1 MVTRG
6 DGPLQLAHDS
16 TPKDFLQSKPPV
28 DPLSYNPSFRYRGY
42 PKGYFVDTHKP
53 VLGQKDE
60 FDDKY
65 YRRKQH
71 FVKGQPADFEVS
83 ANDGQPNEKVQG
95 GISYG
100 TDELPGTRVAPSP
113 KKTPFWNEDRTSA
126 EKRKKLRQ
134 VQEADLDVSSYK
146 EKQQQRRRESYTE
159 KKKDLQML
167 IDYKPWGRPGGGAPR
182 EETSNRRTKKMELTE
197 LENGK
202 QMENFIKFGQPGHGA
217 PLRTSSG
224 TIVTN
229 LKANNDIRFKTD
241 VKDVS
246 KAVENKMRYKTTR
259 QSGEKY
265 TKDLATLTQER
276 KEAEE
281 RHRKQEYEQEV
292 KTWQYDPYGK
302 PGAGAPLKTDSGNL
316 KVGRNKTLVKDGY
329 EMRDVEFKI
338 TNRDKKRRESLGA
351 SQDKEQASGSEPW
364 GKGIGA
370 PRYDENGNLLSRF
383 KWSNPNTIQEYKDP
397 TVTWA
402 TLHTKP
408 AGGGGLVLDERG
420 EKKIKLAQ
428 TLVVDKAT
436 GESLVQE
443 PQTTDPSAFN
453 PWGKPG
459 NGAPMTDQSGNIV
472 AANRGK
478 AFMDKMGLEP
488 RNLSDVRAKQNY
500 LSSLKN
506 GIKDQQTLRSKQ
518 EAELKKPGDEVASWI
533 RSKEIG
539 YPKRDPAT
547 GGLLPEH
554 YKGTS
559 DVTQHQM
566 DIRRPKLG
574 ANDLRS
580 DLERQAAERHDYI
593 QAEKNNARATSVKH
607 HETFDTFWN
616 KPGAGAPKTDTRR
629 INLDMESHAQ
639 VGHKD
644 QPPWN
649 QPHAPPQDDQKRWV
663 RTKAFEKRFEP
674 ESKGTARTQFY
685 QVRAPWAII

>member
-364 GKGIGA
+364 GKGTGA
-370 PRYDENGNLLSRF
+370 PRYDDNGNLLSRF

-559 DVTQHQM
+559 DVTQHCV
-566 DIRRPKLG
+566 
-574 ANDLRS
+574 
-580 DLERQAAERHDYI
+580 
-593 QAEKNNARATSVKH
+593 ATSKLRCGLHSTHKPAGGGGLVLDERGEKKIKLAQTLVVDKATG
-607 HETFDTFWN
+607 ESLVQEPQTTDPSAFNPWG
-616 KPGAGAPKTDTRR
+616 KPGNGAPMTDQSGNIVAANR
-629 INLDMESHAQ
+629 
-639 VGHKD
+639 G
-644 QPPWN
+644 
-649 QPHAPPQDDQKRWV
+649 
-663 RTKAFEKRFEP
+663 KAFMDKMGLEP
-674 ESKGTARTQFY
+674 RKETCQM
-685 QVRAPWAII
+685 